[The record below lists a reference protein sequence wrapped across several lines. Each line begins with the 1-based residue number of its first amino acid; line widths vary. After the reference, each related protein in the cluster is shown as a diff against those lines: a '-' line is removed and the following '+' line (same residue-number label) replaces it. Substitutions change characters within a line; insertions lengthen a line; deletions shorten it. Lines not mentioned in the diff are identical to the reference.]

1 MEFSIREMT
10 SEDAGAVN
18 RLSAQLGYP
27 LTVEQTKQNINA
39 VMKSQD
45 HNAFVA
51 EYGNTIV
58 GWIGAAHSIMI
69 EVMPHC
75 EINGLV
81 IDEHYRGKGVGRI
94 LIAAVKQWAKE
105 KGDNKLSLRCNI
117 TRADAHRF
125 YEHLGFEKIKQQSNF
140 VLNI

>member
-1 MEFSIREMT
+1 MT
-10 SEDAGAVN
+10 SEDAGHVN

-27 LTVEQTKQNINA
+27 LTVGQTLQNINS
-39 VMKSQD
+39 VVKSQD

-51 EYGNTIV
+51 EYGDRVI

-81 IDEHYRGKGVGRI
+81 IDEKYRGKGIGNM
-94 LIAAVKQWAKE
+94 LIEAVKQWAKK
-105 KGDNKLSLRCNI
+105 KGDDRLSLRCNI
-117 TRADAHRF
+117 ARIEAHQF
-125 YEHLGFEKIKQQSNF
+125 YEHLGFKKIKQQSNF
-140 VLNI
+140 VMDI